1 MINLREIATL
11 IQNPE
16 LSGSMDT
23 NSLEQLC
30 DTYPY
35 SQIFPLLYL
44 KALAQKNDVRFD
56 SELQKFAFRIT
67 DRTILY
73 DLLNNKS
80 VEKIEQANP
89 VLEKEKIEKEIALE
103 ESSTQV
109 VEVDTVPISSQEESD
124 VAKTFE
130 KVDIEPK
137 VEPVKDVTTVHSTE
151 EEKLELPTL
160 PDEVLYAIGAG
171 TSSYSLEKE
180 ESKIDQQEL
189 EEQEQLEEENLE
201 QEKLKLIEALSIRK
215 NQSSKEE
222 EDSNEKEK
230 SFTSWLK
237 QNSAHVELPE
247 EKAKSGE
254 LIELFIE
261 RNSSIKLQKE
271 KLFEDRS
278 DRNEMYNPIKKA
290 KESLD
295 DSQLPVSETLAKI
308 FAAQGNFPKAIN
320 IYQQLMLIIPEKKI
334 SFANQIEELNK
345 KLNT

>member
-80 VEKIEQANP
+80 VEKIQQTNS
-89 VLEKEKIEKEIALE
+89 VFEKEKIEKEIAVE
-103 ESSTQV
+103 ESPTQT
-109 VEVDTVPISSQEESD
+109 VEIETVPISNKEESD
-124 VAKTFE
+124 VAKTIE
-130 KVDIEPK
+130 EVDLEPK
-137 VEPVKDVTTVHSTE
+137 DEPIKEENSIHSTD
-151 EEKLELPTL
+151 EEKIELPTL

-171 TSSYSLEKE
+171 TSNYSLEKE
-180 ESKIDQQEL
+180 ESKINQQEL
-189 EEQEQLEEENLE
+189 EEQENLE
-201 QEKLKLIEALSIRK
+201 QEKQKLIEALSIKK
-215 NQSSKEE
+215 NQSPKGEEKEE
-222 EDSNEKEK
+222 EEANEKEK

-237 QNSAHVELPE
+237 QNSAHVEVPE
-247 EKAKSGE
+247 EKVKSGE

-261 RNSSIKLQKE
+261 RNSSVKLQKE